1 MVRASFRIAMVML
14 ALVAVRA
21 AAQTAVKI
29 HDILRTPG
37 VYNGHDVAVFGH
49 VRELTFGPQYTT
61 FKICGAQCLN
71 VLVWGHPRI
80 AEHQPLNVRGRFHT
94 LKEIDHHK
102 VRDLV
107 EVEHGTL

>member
-1 MVRASFRIAMVML
+1 MVRASFRIAIMML
-14 ALVAVRA
+14 ALAATQA

-37 VYNGHDVAVFGH
+37 VYNEHDVAVFGH
-49 VRELTFGPQYTT
+49 VRELTAGPQYTT
-61 FKICGAQCLN
+61 FKICGGQCLN

-80 AEHQPLNVRGRFHT
+80 ADQQSLSVRGRFHT
-94 LKEIDHHK
+94 LKVIDHHK
-102 VRDLV
+102 VRNLV